1 MTLDISDFPL
11 LLVPFAE
18 IVGIEEERYLNALK
32 YDCGLV
38 YLVLKMLS
46 IVRNQTVIIISGEVR
61 EKLVTNLDV
70 HVLTVELN
78 YIK

>member
-32 YDCGLV
+32 YD
-38 YLVLKMLS
+38 
-46 IVRNQTVIIISGEVR
+46 
-61 EKLVTNLDV
+61 
-70 HVLTVELN
+70 
-78 YIK
+78 